1 MLIRTLISAIF
12 QADIPNSAAE
22 AKSVSAFA
30 LHSLAKSANVCIN
43 LRLNFIVSNGASA
56 ASIVAFLIAID
67 LILEPSSSLGNLYA
81 SITPSKA
88 LESLFANVMQ
98 LEIFFSD
105 WLIILFATVCPSIHL
120 SLFTVSRE
128 TITERE
134 WP

>member
-1 MLIRTLISAIF
+1 MLIRTLNSAIL

-67 LILEPSSSLGNLYA
+67 LINQSEKEKLSSNR
-81 SITPSKA
+81 K
-88 LESLFANVMQ
+88 
-98 LEIFFSD
+98 
-105 WLIILFATVCPSIHL
+105 
-120 SLFTVSRE
+120 
-128 TITERE
+128 
-134 WP
+134 